1 MRHRPSN
8 KMLLAALDEY
18 VTGHQEA
25 KKALIV
31 MLNRAK
37 LRTHQKYVQGMES
50 EFLVSPLKVLLI
62 ARSGTG
68 KTHLVESLQK
78 ISMFPLLKIDATH
91 LNPTGAD
98 GGIKPDK
105 LKKMINDHATAMC
118 TLYPEDFPYLEY
130 AIEQTVVFV
139 DEIDKLGQN
148 FSSSGSWNKH
158 VQSSFLTMFDNKD
171 EYSGVSYIFA
181 GAFDDITK
189 HKVEGSPGIGFH
201 HNNKEAAKEK
211 NIEEQVLRSGL
222 IPEIVGRMNSIIE
235 LDIFTKTHFENI
247 LRDRVLAQKYR
258 DLAQLGIFNVELT
271 DQEIEIL
278 AEKATKS
285 TQGVRFLQREV
296 DKLFLGMEF
305 EADGGSDLLSLGY
318 DHE

>member
-1 MRHRPSN
+1 MRHRQSN

-18 VTGHQEA
+18 VTGHEEA

-37 LRTHQKYVQGMES
+37 LRTSQKYIQGMDS

-68 KTHLVESLQK
+68 KTHLIESLQK
-78 ISMFPLLKIDATH
+78 ICMFPLIKIDATH

-105 LKKMINDHATAMC
+105 LKKMINDKATAMC
-118 TLYPEDFPYLEY
+118 TAYPEEFPYLEY
-130 AIEQTVVFV
+130 AIEQTVIFV
-139 DEIDKLGQN
+139 DEIDKLGTN
-148 FSSSGSWNKH
+148 FGSSGNWNKH

-171 EYSGVSYIFA
+171 EYSGVSYVFA

-189 HKVEGSPGIGFH
+189 HKAAEAAGIGFH
-201 HNNKEAAKEK
+201 HNNKTIEKEK
-211 NIEEQVLRSGL
+211 NLEEQVLRSGL
-222 IPEIVGRMNSIIE
+222 IPEIVGRINSIIE
-235 LDIFTKTHFENI
+235 LDVFTKAHFEDI

-258 DLAQLGIFNVELT
+258 DLAQLGIFNVELSNT
-271 DQEIEIL
+271 EIESI
-278 AEKATKS
+278 ADKATKS

-296 DKLFLGMEF
+296 DKIYLNMEF
-305 EADGGSDLLSLGY
+305 EHGLDDDLLLLESDY
-318 DHE
+318 D